1 MIFVWHDKAAIVVP
15 RDKWDQKAMQKSWP
29 NRMRMEL

>member
-1 MIFVWHDKAAIVVP
+1 MIFVWHDKAAIVVV
-15 RDKWDQKAMQKSWP
+15 RDKGDQKAMQKSWP